1 MCCCAGSIPGH
12 SSDFTCLFSLHV
24 AHKNTYILHT
34 PTMHHSD
41 ITSTPNTSNCSKAG
55 VNQQSS
61 PSTSV
66 RNDTSTHA
74 TSSSSVASP
83 SDVTTTKRRYDAV
96 SANSVTPASSAKRP
110 VRVQNVYGT
119 GPPRGTMPQVSILRN
134 GTNPAVSNKQKNTV
148 PSSVRALQFVDT
160 EKEKEKEKQFDAFYP
175 KQGTYEAD
183 LMKEILNA
191 HQKTDEYLIW
201 DPRGWEMPTMIGDD
215 TVDTMPKTFCPHCRC
230 PPDKCHVKTF
240 GRHCQ
245 LHVVYALYDQDFDL
259 MMTEA
264 HAEEVYTEKY
274 NDALSFKITEETGQ
288 LDVKLNGYPLPKC
301 VRRDSLTESM
311 DYVRWYTYHC
321 RMHRAIVVGRGK
333 PQQGQNRLF
342 EITK

>member
-1 MCCCAGSIPGH
+1 MQH
-12 SSDFTCLFSLHV
+12 SEIS
-24 AHKNTYILHT
+24 
-34 PTMHHSD
+34 
-41 ITSTPNTSNCSKAG
+41 STPNASNCT
-55 VNQQSS
+55 NQSDRTS
-61 PSTSV
+61 ITNNTSV
-66 RNDTSTHA
+66 HGVHHNSTTISTHA
-74 TSSSSVASP
+74 NTSNVASP
-83 SDVTTTKRRYDAV
+83 SDVSSTKRKYDAV
-96 SANSVTPASSAKRP
+96 NTVTPASSSKRP
-110 VRVQNVYGT
+110 TRVQNVYGT
-119 GPPRGTMPQVSILRN
+119 GPPRGTMPKVSILRN
-134 GTNPAVSNKQKNTV
+134 GTSTNPVSNKQGTTL
-148 PSSVRALQFVDT
+148 PSSVRALQFADS
-160 EKEKEKEKQFDAFYP
+160 EKEKEKQFDAFYP

-201 DPRGWEMPTMIGDD
+201 DPRGWELPGMFGDD
-215 TVDTMPKTFCPHCRC
+215 STVDTMPKTFCPHCRC

-264 HAEEVYTEKY
+264 HAEELYTEKY

-301 VRRDSLTESM
+301 MRRDSLTESL

-321 RMHRAIVVGRGK
+321 KMHRAIVVGRGN
-333 PQQGQNRLF
+333 PQQGQNKIF
-342 EITK
+342 ELQK